1 MGKFYFSQIY
11 EKTGQDPGK
20 YSDFLKAFRILE
32 KKLKESFFF
41 VVCLNFSIQIL
52 LCVGFLFCSK
62 SGDFILQGCTPETIT
77 NPNICLKHL
86 YYFLLISTKSVRFL
100 KITLYSYSIMCLQCW
115 FHLYDSTQA
124 QSLWWNIFLKTFIHK
139 HSYSILSFAK

>member
-41 VVCLNFSIQIL
+41 CLFK
-52 LCVGFLFCSK
+52 FLNTDSA
-62 SGDFILQGCTPETIT
+62 
-77 NPNICLKHL
+77 
-86 YYFLLISTKSVRFL
+86 V
-100 KITLYSYSIMCLQCW
+100 CW
-115 FHLYDSTQA
+115 FLVLQ
-124 QSLWWNIFLKTFIHK
+124 
-139 HSYSILSFAK
+139 